1 MGGFYI
7 ARLVLCFLMWGFG
20 QKRLFLVLRDSPFFL
35 SPGQRDF
42 FFKPL
47 YDARFGILH
56 WNTLSRI
63 LQDSFSFPLFGRSSI
78 NSWHHQVVAQN
89 NWLMGCFLIVLFLKL
104 CKISLILYRFPNS
117 RASYLYLKWNNL
129 ANNNVEIIISGPCH
143 SEGQIFFGWGK
154 IFKN

>member
-47 YDARFGILH
+47 YDAGFGILH

-78 NSWHHQVVAQN
+78 NSWHHQVVAKN
-89 NWLMGCFLIVLFLKL
+89 NWLMGCFLTVLFTDVEFVQDIFDLVSV
-104 CKISLILYRFPNS
+104 SLFSSFKFIFEMEQFG
-117 RASYLYLKWNNL
+117 KQQCWNNHIWTMPFWG
-129 ANNNVEIIISGPCH
+129 AN
-143 SEGQIFFGWGK
+143 IFRLG
-154 IFKN
+154 